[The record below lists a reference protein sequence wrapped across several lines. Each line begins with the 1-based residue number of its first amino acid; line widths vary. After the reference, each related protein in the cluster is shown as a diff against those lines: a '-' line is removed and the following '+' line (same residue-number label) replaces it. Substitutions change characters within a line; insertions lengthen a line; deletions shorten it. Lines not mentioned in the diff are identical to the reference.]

1 MDIRKISL
9 ELSGKLP
16 PNYKGQNILM
26 VMEILREQCNLSYE
40 QLKFY
45 KDQADNIDEEFYF
58 LVFDYLQRKAEKDEV
73 EKTRLNNVMKQLELG
88 ISDSKSLILKEKY
101 KNEEEFTKMFLLP
114 FFKELGYHDVR
125 YTHGVDESGRDIV
138 MKKRNELGEYR
149 YVGVQAKYGNID
161 ARSGN
166 TSGVTTIIDQAKK
179 CFTNEYEDSETN
191 RRVRIAEYFIAVS
204 GKITSQAV
212 TEIMNID
219 PAYFKNNIHF
229 LDREKIENMLLEIN
243 NT

>member
-73 EKTRLNNVMKQLELG
+73 EKTRLNNVMKQLEL
-88 ISDSKSLILKEKY
+88 
-101 KNEEEFTKMFLLP
+101 
-114 FFKELGYHDVR
+114 
-125 YTHGVDESGRDIV
+125 
-138 MKKRNELGEYR
+138 
-149 YVGVQAKYGNID
+149 
-161 ARSGN
+161 
-166 TSGVTTIIDQAKK
+166 
-179 CFTNEYEDSETN
+179 
-191 RRVRIAEYFIAVS
+191 
-204 GKITSQAV
+204 
-212 TEIMNID
+212 
-219 PAYFKNNIHF
+219 
-229 LDREKIENMLLEIN
+229 
-243 NT
+243 